1 MNDVQKAKVW
11 TMVLL
16 GLISMFL
23 GVLPLRLGAYFTKG
37 DRGWKNVVTS
47 ILLCFGGGVL
57 FATAMIHMLPEVQEN
72 IKLAA
77 DAGIDF
83 RGYPVAE
90 ILFCCGFFLIYLI
103 EELVHFFLDKS
114 VHEHHDET
122 IRAHRAFSIHS
133 QACEAGLSETQMQ
146 LQKLNPD
153 DDDEGMK
160 TKNILISAND
170 YLNFSDAK
178 TFSKNSSYAQTLS
191 SEETG
196 PCCNEEEEHSKSSL
210 RDFFVVLALTFHAIL
225 EGIAVGLEPE
235 VNDVWLLFSA
245 VATHKYV
252 MSFCVGLELY
262 MAKTRLAI
270 HLAYLFVFSAM
281 SPIGIG
287 IGLAVIE
294 NITHETSSYYLSVA
308 VLQALASGTILY
320 VVVFEILERERSKSI
335 SGLVQLCFVIFGFAV
350 LLTVE
355 LLAGHSHGGDHHHH
369 NHGNEHFEM
378 FHIPVGH
385 GHEHHHE
392 EEDHHDHH
400 GIEHLHEGGHHDHG
414 IEHFKMP

>member
-1 MNDVQKAKVW
+1 MMNEVQKAKVW
-11 TMVLL
+11 TMILL
-16 GLISMFL
+16 GFISMFL
-23 GVLPLRLGAYFTKG
+23 GVLPLKLGAYFIKS

-77 DAGIDF
+77 AAGIDF
-83 RGYPVAE
+83 RGYPIAE

-122 IRAHRAFSIHS
+122 IIAHRALSIHS
-133 QACEAGLSETQMQ
+133 HACEAGLSETQ
-146 LQKLNPD
+146 KLNPD
-153 DDDEGMK
+153 EDDDNALK

-170 YLNFSDAK
+170 YLNISDAK
-178 TFSKNSSYAQTLS
+178 TSRKNSCYAQTLS

-196 PCCNEEEEHSKSSL
+196 PCCNEEEEQSKSSL
-210 RDFFVVLALTFHAIL
+210 RDFFVVLALSFHAIL
-225 EGIAVGLEPE
+225 EGVAVGLESE
-235 VNDVWLLFSA
+235 VNGVWLIFAA
-245 VATHKYV
+245 VASHKYV

-262 MAKTRLAI
+262 MTKTRLAI
-270 HLAYLFVFSAM
+270 HFAYLFVFSAM

-287 IGLAVIE
+287 IGLAVME

-335 SGLVQLCFVIFGFAV
+335 SGLVQLCFIIFGFG
-350 LLTVE
+350 LMMTVE
-355 LLAGHSHGGDHHHH
+355 FLAGHNHGGDHHHH

-378 FHIPVGH
+378 YHISVGH
-385 GHEHHHE
+385 EQHHHVDG
-392 EEDHHDHH
+392 DHHDH
-400 GIEHLHEGGHHDHG
+400 LNEGGHHDHG